1 MVFRFWLWWVCRRPG
16 RGLIHLVSWSLIV
29 LSREHF
35 VCSPPAT
42 SIMATACPSQT
53 RATQTTQ
60 RTTTSSQAAS
70 LRKPATAAARGST
83 LAVHAAAGLAD
94 SVHREAARLL
104 RASEG
109 LARAALALLEAS
121 AKTAEQPTSTLLGPG
136 HDVKLPKA
144 PRTPGKG
151 KSEGHPGGKTRCRRG
166 PAWKYHGWR
175 WWPGLKDQ
183 A

>member
-1 MVFRFWLWWVCRRPG
+1 
-16 RGLIHLVSWSLIV
+16 
-29 LSREHF
+29 
-35 VCSPPAT
+35 
-42 SIMATACPSQT
+42 MASACPSQT
-53 RATQTTQ
+53 RSTQTTKTT
-60 RTTTSSQAAS
+60 TTTSSQAAS

-121 AKTAEQPTSTLLGPG
+121 AKPAEQLASTLDPG

-151 KSEGHPGGKTRCRRG
+151 KSEGHPGGKTVTHYSR
-166 PAWKYHGWR
+166 PAQ
-175 WWPGLKDQ
+175 L
-183 A
+183 